1 MELLLFCQN
10 VLHFQVDLSKLQ
22 TEAEAWKTCTI
33 TGSKK
38 LKKKLSRKNI
48 NEKHSS
54 FFLQNQKSTV
64 KIQILF

>member
-1 MELLLFCQN
+1 MELLLFCQMYCI
-10 VLHFQVDLSKLQ
+10 FSKLQ

-64 KIQILF
+64 KIQILS

>member
-38 LKKKLSRKNI
+38 FKKKFI
-48 NEKHSS
+48 
-54 FFLQNQKSTV
+54 
-64 KIQILF
+64 